1 MWLRPVHRWFFL
13 WEDLVSSVYRVVA
26 VVIGAA
32 ITSVVVVLT
41 GRVRL
46 LVAVPLATAGWI
58 ALAVVQE
65 HDERVHLDVD
75 GEFRD
80 LLREQADPVLAR
92 AGFSFNGA
100 FGPCRARRDRSDTF
114 LYEAA
119 DPNGKG
125 CIDVWIRRDR
135 SDGRMD
141 VSVDG
146 HRLERLDASH
156 GDPQRARRVTRAE
169 VPAGDVA
176 ALVAAFDLV
185 LPGRPEHPIRAP

>member
-1 MWLRPVHRWFFL
+1 VWLRPVHRWFLL
-13 WEDLVSSVYRVVA
+13 WEDLVPSVYRVVA
-26 VVIGAA
+26 VAIGAA

-41 GRVRL
+41 GRVKW
-46 LVAVPLATAGWI
+46 LVAVPLATVGWI

-75 GEFRD
+75 FEFRD

-92 AGFSFNGA
+92 AGFSFSGA
-100 FGPCRARRDRSDTF
+100 FGPCRARSGRSDTF

-119 DPNGKG
+119 DPNGEG
-125 CIDVWIRRDR
+125 CVDAWIRRDR
-135 SDGRMD
+135 SGGRMD
-141 VSVDG
+141 VSVGG
-146 HRLERLDASH
+146 HRLERLVGSR
-156 GDPQRARRVTRAE
+156 GDPQGAMRVTRAE

-185 LPGRPEHPIRAP
+185 LPSRPDHPIRAP